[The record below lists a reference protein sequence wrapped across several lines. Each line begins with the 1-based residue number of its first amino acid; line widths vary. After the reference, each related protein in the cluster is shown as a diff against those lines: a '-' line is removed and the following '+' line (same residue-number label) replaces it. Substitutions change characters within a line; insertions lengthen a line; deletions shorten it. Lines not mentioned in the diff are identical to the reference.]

1 MIKSIKLL
9 CVSLLSVIM
18 VTMLMSAQNVGAAT
32 KNTVT
37 SIKSNT
43 TSENILTDSEI
54 NDLDEYVEVQNNQY
68 VLNIPSNSNFTEQE
82 IKVAKEVIEESNENV
97 KRKKLV
103 IDPVTKE
110 ASETSSSSLYMDINY
125 SGVYKIKVL
134 K

>member
-97 KRKKLV
+97 KRK
-103 IDPVTKE
+103 
-110 ASETSSSSLYMDINY
+110 NW
-125 SGVYKIKVL
+125 
-134 K
+134 

>member
-1 MIKSIKLL
+1 M

-68 VLNIPSNSNFTEQE
+68 VLNIPSNFNFTEQE

-97 KRKKLV
+97 KRK
-103 IDPVTKE
+103 
-110 ASETSSSSLYMDINY
+110 NW
-125 SGVYKIKVL
+125 
-134 K
+134 

>member
-1 MIKSIKLL
+1 
-9 CVSLLSVIM
+9 
-18 VTMLMSAQNVGAAT
+18 MLMSAQNVGAAT

-82 IKVAKEVIEESNENV
+82 IKVQYKNLC
-97 KRKKLV
+97 KRLW
-103 IDPVTKE
+103 D
-110 ASETSSSSLYMDINY
+110 LGCL
-125 SGVYKIKVL
+125 SGYFH
-134 K
+134 